1 MSVTLL
7 LAIAGFAGLVVILIV
22 AFVFWR
28 ANDVNLTET
37 GDEKPDWM
45 RETPPPQTLEATRTE
60 GQGVQIFSNVPD
72 EKLAA
77 PFAEQIEDI
86 LQSFLRKHPELNK
99 YHIDLGTAPDGGLEI
114 WVNGEKFTNIDD
126 LPDDDLRTVFQEAI
140 EAWNRH

>member
-7 LAIAGFAGLVVILIV
+7 LVIAGFAGLIVVLVV

-28 ANDVNLTET
+28 ANNVNLTET

-45 RETPPPQTLEATRTE
+45 RHTPPEQTISATRADGE
-60 GQGVQIFSNVPD
+60 GVQVFNYDPE
-72 EKLAA
+72 EKLAS

-86 LQSFLRKHPELNK
+86 LQSLLREHPELNQ
-99 YHIDLGTAPDGGLEI
+99 YQVDLGTAPDGGLEI
-114 WVNGEKFTNIDD
+114 WVNGQKYLNIAD
-126 LPDDDLRTVFQEAI
+126 LPDAGLRNVFQQAI